1 MLVDGG
7 DPDGVGLRRG
17 LECDRLASPGDGPAR
32 GRNGPGQDLDQSRL
46 PRAIGAEEAMH
57 LAREGVEVDAPQ
69 RDRSIRERSSR
80 PPAGAAVASPRPAPS
95 VAGSNRL
102 PLADALIDIGLGD
115 AWREIGDE
123 LVLAHLLARR
133 RFVDGLE
140 GELAQFFRLV
150 ADRAVDRAVLD
161 RRDRQLASRR
171 SRSASPWSR
180 RPSPR
185 ARSRRPCRRPD

>member
-1 MLVDGG
+1 MRPARLARRWSRPRPQWSRTGFLSKSTS
-7 DPDGVGLRRG
+7 PPHWRRG
-17 LECDRLASPGDGPAR
+17 GHAPCPRRRRSRRPAT
-32 GRNGPGQDLDQSRL
+32 
-46 PRAIGAEEAMH
+46 
-57 LAREGVEVDAPQ
+57 
-69 RDRSIRERSSR
+69 RSFHWERSSR

-95 VAGSNRL
+95 FAGSNRL

-115 AWREIGDE
+115 AWSEIGDE

-161 RRDRQLASRR
+161 RRDRQL
-171 SRSASPWSR
+171 
-180 RPSPR
+180 
-185 ARSRRPCRRPD
+185 